1 MPGGPLNEAFLGYM
15 QWVTAI
21 EDSLIDHVAAELNNY
36 TEIAAEVVR
45 EGHVSPTVGF
55 LRTAAAGSHIHLPP
69 RQALIVI
76 VEHIRWS

>member
-1 MPGGPLNEAFLGYM
+1 MPGGPLNEPFLGYM

-45 EGHVSPTVGF
+45 CEGHVQPRCGVSSD
-55 LRTAAAGSHIHLPP
+55 GSRGHPFISRLVRP
-69 RQALIVI
+69 
-76 VEHIRWS
+76 